1 MDSSESRAAAYPRS
15 AVDDVSS
22 FSEHGKRQAWK
33 AKAGRF
39 MKPWKGS
46 KRDAN
51 ASINMGMAGIG
62 NRNNNGTTAPSASRN
77 SSRSSRRRRYL
88 DGWVR
93 YPKNSSS
100 TSSSSTTSTS
110 TQAPPSKVKD
120 AYRVALKDR
129 FVRKHLVICGITGV
143 VLLMLISLCT
153 PPFLISANYKLTL
166 STDLVYAISFTT
178 LEGQTYHI
186 FFILLIMI
194 FAMVFCHSFART
206 CLLATKIARYGST
219 DLHRVPSVV
228 GPLGYAQPAQPIH
241 VVLARDEEIVNEG
254 VASDGSTASTAA
266 ATAATATKVTA
277 PPPAYGLWRSSVV
290 RSPPFTH
297 SIVPTDT
304 CIQRLNPNLLYWQRV
319 DSAPI
324 PETIPEAPHSQPSTS
339 TSESSSQPSSSSS
352 SSSVSLATSTTA
364 STQPRPPSYASDDG
378 VGYVVEAQPRLTISH
393 YSPASSVAK
402 HG

>member
-1 MDSSESRAAAYPRS
+1 
-15 AVDDVSS
+15 
-22 FSEHGKRQAWK
+22 
-33 AKAGRF
+33 

-143 VLLMLISLCT
+143 VLLMLISL
-153 PPFLISANYKLTL
+153 Y
-166 STDLVYAISFTT
+166 LVYAISFTT

-277 PPPAYGLWRSSVV
+277 PPPAYGLWRSSV
-290 RSPPFTH
+290 
-297 SIVPTDT
+297 
-304 CIQRLNPNLLYWQRV
+304 RLNPNLLYWQRV